1 MRKGF
6 ASSSLILNFMRLCAL
21 GGQSI
26 LCRYP
31 FRSTWR
37 PSPSLFRR
45 AKVAVPAPFLSF
57 CIRMYM
63 HHSLSPSLPLSFRK
77 IKRHVKAT
85 WTRPSDKHVAG
96 DISRHLG
103 APSSQ
108 PSTHATAIH
117 SPPSPP
123 PRRPL
128 TLLTLPTP
136 GLSFSRSREPRSRSR
151 QRRNASLR
159 LAEVSKGWEGGTI
172 IYLLSLARP
181 RTRVNHPRLRGYC
194 FRRVRGAKIR
204 TRVSSHPT
212 IGNETERNCNLGS
225 IRDVLTSFPV
235 HEKNACDF

>member
-21 GGQSI
+21 GSPGYPAVTLFDLALVADTFSSGQS
-26 LCRYP
+26 
-31 FRSTWR
+31 S
-37 PSPSLFRR
+37 SPGTFSLFLYTY
-45 AKVAVPAPFLSF
+45 VYVSF
-57 CIRMYM
+57 
-63 HHSLSPSLPLSFRK
+63 SFSLPLSFRK

-103 APSSQ
+103 AQ
-108 PSTHATAIH
+108 PSTHTAAIH
-117 SPPSPP
+117 SPPPSPSSAL
-123 PRRPL
+123 RRPL

-204 TRVSSHPT
+204 TRVFVPPYD
-212 IGNETERNCNLGS
+212 RQ
-225 IRDVLTSFPV
+225 RDG
-235 HEKNACDF
+235 EKL

>member
-1 MRKGF
+1 MYIRI
-6 ASSSLILNFMRLCAL
+6 IL
-21 GGQSI
+21 
-26 LCRYP
+26 
-31 FRSTWR
+31 
-37 PSPSLFRR
+37 
-45 AKVAVPAPFLSF
+45 FL
-57 CIRMYM
+57 
-63 HHSLSPSLPLSFRK
+63 PLPLSFRK

-103 APSSQ
+103 AQ
-108 PSTHATAIH
+108 PSTHTAVIH
-117 SPPSPP
+117 SPPPPPPPPPP
-123 PRRPL
+123 PRCPL

-136 GLSFSRSREPRSRSR
+136 VLSFSRSREPRSRSR

-225 IRDVLTSFPV
+225 VRDVLTSFPV